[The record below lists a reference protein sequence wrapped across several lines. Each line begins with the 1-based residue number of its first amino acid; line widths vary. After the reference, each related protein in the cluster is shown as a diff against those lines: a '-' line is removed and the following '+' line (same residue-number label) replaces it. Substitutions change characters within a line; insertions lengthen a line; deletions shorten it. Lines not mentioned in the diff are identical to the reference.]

1 MLVASSLLTN
11 YLTDRFP
18 LFSEGGREGGRAA
31 SACGV
36 PVLVRAQWPIHT
48 ELPASVSPRPVSGCQ
63 ALEVDPGVSQDKWF
77 WTSWSAD
84 HGGAMTGLVSELSVL
99 TSYLGVK

>member
-18 LFSEGGREGGRAA
+18 LFGERGREGRAA

-84 HGGAMTGLVSELSVL
+84 HGGAMAGLVSELSVL